1 MTEGNNSLYPSFVII
16 DYHSAYAPH
25 KMTIPTTQWFPT
37 PLGGALGSYVDHDGD
52 PVDGEAMIDDLVD
65 LMAVFFLS
73 TTHFDLATAY
83 TMAAPTGI
91 AVPRGSVALTQ
102 VGSSA
107 ATGLAK
113 AIQTTI
119 NMRTDGFKGG
129 AKLVFLDAPLG
140 SSGFEK
146 LLPSGFSSALNDLVA
161 KFSDRSAA
169 WICRNGQIVSTA
181 ISVTFDLNDKL
192 RKEYRM
198 V

>member
-25 KMTIPTTQWFPT
+25 KMTIPTTQWFAAS
-37 PLGGALGSYVDHDGD
+37 LGGSIGSYIDHDGD
-52 PVDGEAMIDDLVD
+52 PVDAEAMINDLVD

-73 TTHFDLATAY
+73 TTHFDLATVY
-83 TMAAPTGI
+83 TMAAPTGAAI
-91 AVPRGSVALTQ
+91 PRGSVALTQ
-102 VGSSA
+102 VGSSS

-119 NMRTDGFKGG
+119 NMRTSGLKGG

-140 SSGFEK
+140 SAGFDK
-146 LLPSGFSSALNDLVA
+146 LLPSGFSSALNALVA
-161 KFSDRSAA
+161 KFTDRTAA
-169 WICRNGQIVSTA
+169 WICRNGAIVDAA